1 MRHGKG
7 TWFPQGHWVIKSG
20 TQDCN
25 FLYHPCALHQPT
37 LIAIDNEHECESV
50 VSECQGGGSY
60 DFMHPTHP
68 SLTLSDGS
76 RGSSASTKNKNLRNS
91 LNFI

>member
-7 TWFPQGHWVIKSG
+7 TWFSQGHWVIKSG
-20 TQDCN
+20 TQDCT

-50 VSECQGGGSY
+50 VSECQGGAA
-60 DFMHPTHP
+60 MTLCILPTP
-68 SLTLSDGS
+68 
-76 RGSSASTKNKNLRNS
+76 ASHSVMDQEALLKVLKIGILE
-91 LNFI
+91 IP